1 MTHGVLADIGPS
13 GGASGVLETPN
24 AGEPAHHLDP
34 LTGLPDRRW
43 LHRALANCGA
53 VPVALLLV
61 DLDRFKAVNDT
72 LGHPVGDQLLCKVVE
87 RMRSVIRASDLIVR
101 LGGDEFGILQHTD
114 ATVEG
119 ARAIATRL
127 VDLVGRAYLIDGHLV
142 NIGASVGIAVRAAD
156 EAEGEADG
164 DQLLRRADLALYR
177 AKAAGRGCL
186 RFFSAD
192 MEREAQ
198 ARRQL
203 EMDMRR
209 AVALRQFV
217 LEYQPQFTL
226 AERRLRGF
234 EALLRWNHPT
244 RGRMEPNDFIP
255 LAEETGLIVGIGD
268 WVIRTACQ
276 TAAQWPAPTT
286 VAVNVSPA
294 QLTPG
299 LVDRVAT
306 ALSRSGLAPNRLE
319 IEITE
324 TALFGNPETALAVL
338 GRLKALGVRIA
349 MDDFGTG
356 CSSLGHLRSFP
367 FDRVKIDRSFVMDMV
382 SNPGAAAIVR
392 AVTMLG
398 HTLGFK
404 TTAEGVEEF
413 AHLAALAG
421 IGCTDVQGFALGRPL
436 AVDSLTALLPKND
449 CSEAST

>member
-1 MTHGVLADIGPS
+1 MSHGLLVDIEPTGAA
-13 GGASGVLETPN
+13 GGASD
-24 AGEPAHHLDP
+24 AGKIGEASRHHDP

-43 LHRALANCGA
+43 LHQVLANCGA

-101 LGGDEFGILQHTD
+101 LGGDEFAILQHTD
-114 ATVEG
+114 ASVEG

-142 NIGASVGIAVRAAD
+142 NIGASVGIATR
-156 EAEGEADG
+156 EAGDPAGEGDG

-177 AKAAGRGCL
+177 AKAAGRGCY
-186 RFFSAD
+186 RFFSTD
-192 MEREAQ
+192 MEQEAQ

-226 AERRLRGF
+226 AGRRLRGF

-244 RGRMEPNDFIP
+244 HGRMEPNDFIP

-276 TAAQWPAPTT
+276 TAAQWPAPMT

-294 QLTPG
+294 QLAPG

-306 ALSRSGLAPNRLE
+306 ALSRSGLTANRLE

-324 TALFGNPETALAVL
+324 TALFGNPETVLAVL

-367 FDRVKIDRSFVMDMV
+367 FDRIKIDRSFVMDMIT
-382 SNPGAAAIVR
+382 NPSAAAIVR

-398 HTLGFK
+398 HTLGFE

-436 AVDSLTALLPKND
+436 AADSLTALLLEND
-449 CSEAST
+449 CLEASA

>member
-1 MTHGVLADIGPS
+1 MTHGVLADIEPS
-13 GGASGVLETPN
+13 GAAIGASAAPK

-53 VPVALLLV
+53 VPLALLMI

-72 LGHPVGDQLLCKVVE
+72 LGHPIGDKLLCKVVE

-101 LGGDEFGILQHTD
+101 LGGDEFAILQHTD
-114 ATVEG
+114 ATVDG

-142 NIGASVGIAVRAAD
+142 NIGASVGIAVR
-156 EAEGEADG
+156 EAGDAISEPDG

-177 AKAAGRGCL
+177 AKGAGRGCL

-226 AERRLRGF
+226 ADRRLRGF
-234 EALLRWNHPT
+234 EALLRWNHPNH
-244 RGRMEPNDFIP
+244 GRMEPNDFVP

-268 WVIRTACQ
+268 WVIRSACQ
-276 TAAQWPAPTT
+276 TAAQWPSSMS

-306 ALSRSGLAPNRLE
+306 ALSRSGLEPNRLE
-319 IEITE
+319 IEVTE
-324 TALFGNPETALAVL
+324 TALFGNPETVLAVL
-338 GRLKALGVRIA
+338 GRMKALGVRIA

-367 FDRVKIDRSFVMDMV
+367 FDRIKIDRSFVTDMIT
-382 SNPGAAAIVR
+382 NPSAAAIVR

-398 HTLGFK
+398 HTLGFE

-413 AHLAALAG
+413 AHLAALTG

-436 AVDSLTALLPKND
+436 AADQLLSLLVHNA
-449 CSEAST
+449 SEASA